1 MHEHAQRLLMNAYG
15 PNLTPADAAAA
26 ISLVRSRVNVMTD
39 VVSESCF
46 LFAEPVLKLPLT
58 AQDADILRQF
68 AAALQ
73 TEPKLAIQTEP
84 KLESADKQTAAN
96 EAAAL
101 LHEVQQQQHQVHA
114 CPAAAAATALAIAA
128 IRAATKLK
136 PSQLFP
142 PIRLALTVHVTLS
155 HL

>member
-1 MHEHAQRLLMNAYG
+1 MHEHAQRLLMHAYG

-46 LFAEPVLKLPLT
+46 LFEDPVLKLPPS
-58 AQDADILRQF
+58 AQDAEILRQF

-73 TEPKLAIQTEP
+73 TEQKLQ
-84 KLESADKQTAAN
+84 SADRQNAAN

-101 LHEVQQQQHQVHA
+101 HHEVQQPPQQVHA

-136 PSQLFP
+136 PAQLFP
-142 PIRLALTVHVTLS
+142 PIRLALTVHDTPS
-155 HL
+155 HT